1 MTRLLPQHLRLVV
14 RVGARQ
20 LGIGRG
26 GLQAAPL
33 LAAGGLALGAAT
45 LLVVLAVM
53 NGFQLG
59 FIEDILEIGSYH
71 LRVTPAAGAAAGGS
85 EAQRVAAALAAVPEV
100 RAVVPFAELP
110 ALVTGTAR
118 GLSGAAPSRGLL
130 LRVVPP
136 EVRRL
141 DPAFARHVEVVAGE
155 FAVDTPASIVLGAE
169 LARHL
174 RVVPGDRVTVV
185 TLSGAPGGSGGGAF
199 RPRRE
204 QLTVRGLFR
213 SGLYEYDLGWGF
225 VGPSTALA
233 AAPDRAAGTP
243 FVYGLKLDNR
253 FRDLAALAAVRR
265 ALAAAVPAEA
275 PVANPAAGPAASAA
289 DPAAPAA
296 NRAAASAAPSANPT
310 AGPAASAA
318 APAASAAAPSESLAA
333 EVESWRTFN
342 RALFAALRVEKLLLA
357 AILGL
362 VFVVVAYNIL
372 QGLRRRVVERSAEL
386 GLLRA
391 LGAAPWVVR
400 GVFVWE
406 GALLGL
412 LGAAAGVALGLL
424 LAYNV
429 GGLFAA
435 LEAVANAV
443 LALAARLSGAGA
455 AGAGAVEIFSPATF
469 YLAEVPSRLLLSEVL
484 LVAAFTVAAPALAG
498 LAVAARAGRAAAAAA
513 LRSE

>member
-33 LAAGGLALGAAT
+33 LAASGLALGAAT

-71 LRVTPAAGAAAGGS
+71 LRVTPAVGAAAGGS

-118 GLSGAAPSRGLL
+118 GLSAAAPSRGLL

-199 RPRRE
+199 LPRRE

-253 FRDLAALAAVRR
+253 FRDVAALAAVRR
-265 ALAAAVPAEA
+265 ALAAAAPAEA
-275 PVANPAAGPAASAA
+275 PAASPAPSPNPAAA
-289 DPAAPAA
+289 
-296 NRAAASAAPSANPT
+296 
-310 AGPAASAA
+310 
-318 APAASAAAPSESLAA
+318 
-333 EVESWRTFN
+333 VESWRTFN

-412 LGAAAGVALGLL
+412 FGAAAGVALGLL

-455 AGAGAVEIFSPATF
+455 AGAAAVEIFSPATF

>member
-1 MTRLLPQHLRLVV
+1 MTRLLPHHLRLAA

-20 LGIGRG
+20 LGLGRG

-33 LAAGGLALGAAT
+33 LAAGGLALGCAT

-71 LRVTPAAGAAAGGS
+71 LRVTPPAAAARGAG
-85 EAQRVAAALAAVPEV
+85 EAQRFAAALASVPEV
-100 RAVVPFAELP
+100 SAVVPFVELP
-110 ALVTGTAR
+110 ALVTGVPR
-118 GLSGAAPSRGLL
+118 GGAAAPPSRGLL
-130 LRVVPP
+130 VRVVPP

-141 DPAFARHVEVVAGE
+141 DLGFARHVEVTAGE
-155 FAVDTPASIVLGAE
+155 FAVDTPASIVLGSE
-169 LARHL
+169 LAVHL
-174 RVVPGDRVTVV
+174 RVLPGDQVTVV
-185 TLSGAPGGSGGGAF
+185 TLDGLAGVSAGAAL
-199 RPRRE
+199 RPRQQR
-204 QLTVRGLFR
+204 LTVRGIFR

-225 VGPSTALA
+225 VGPSSALA
-233 AAPDRAAGTP
+233 ASPDSAGGP
-243 FVYGLKLDNR
+243 LLYGVKLGNR
-253 FRDLAALAAVRR
+253 FRDLAAMAAVRSALAAV
-265 ALAAAVPAEA
+265 
-275 PVANPAAGPAASAA
+275 
-289 DPAAPAA
+289 DP
-296 NRAAASAAPSANPT
+296 
-310 AGPAASAA
+310 
-318 APAASAAAPSESLAA
+318 AA

-400 GVFVWE
+400 GVFIWE
-406 GALLGL
+406 GGLLGL

-424 LAYNV
+424 LAYNI

-435 LEAVANAV
+435 LEAAANAA
-443 LALAARLSGAGA
+443 LALAARLPGAGA
-455 AGAGAVEIFSPATF
+455 AAASVRIFSPATF
-469 YLAEVPSRLLLSEVL
+469 YLVEVPSRLPLAEVL
-484 LVAAFTVAAPALAG
+484 LVAGFTVAAPALAG
-498 LAVAARAGRAAAAAA
+498 LAAAARAGRVAAAAA
-513 LRSE
+513 LRAE

>member
-1 MTRLLPQHLRLVV
+1 MTRLLPRHLRLAAL
-14 RVGARQ
+14 VGARQ
-20 LGIGRG
+20 LGLGRG

-33 LAAGGLALGAAT
+33 LAAGGLALGCAT

-71 LRVTPAAGAAAGGS
+71 LRVTSPAAAGRSAG
-85 EAQRVAAALAAVPEV
+85 EAQRFAAALSSVPEIS
-100 RAVVPFAELP
+100 AVVPFAELP
-110 ALVTGTAR
+110 ALVTGVPR
-118 GLSGAAPSRGLL
+118 GGAAAPPSRGLL
-130 LRVVPP
+130 VRVVPP

-141 DPAFARHVEVVAGE
+141 DPGFARHVEVTAGE

-169 LARHL
+169 LALHL
-174 RVVPGDRVTVV
+174 RVLPGDQVTVV
-185 TLSGAPGGSGGGAF
+185 TLDGAAGVSAGAAL
-199 RPRRE
+199 RPRGQR
-204 QLTVRGLFR
+204 LTVRGIFR

-225 VGPSTALA
+225 VGPSSALA
-233 AAPDRAAGTP
+233 ASPDSAAGAP
-243 FVYGLKLDNR
+243 LLYGVKLDNR
-253 FRDLAALAAVRR
+253 FRDLAALAALRG
-265 ALAAAVPAEA
+265 ALAEV
-275 PVANPAAGPAASAA
+275 
-289 DPAAPAA
+289 DP
-296 NRAAASAAPSANPT
+296 
-310 AGPAASAA
+310 
-318 APAASAAAPSESLAA
+318 AA

-342 RALFAALRVEKLLLA
+342 RALFAALRLEKLLLA

-400 GVFVWE
+400 GVLIWE
-406 GALLGL
+406 GGLLGL

-424 LAYNV
+424 LAYNI

-435 LEAVANAV
+435 LEAAANAA
-443 LALAARLSGAGA
+443 LALAAWLPGA
-455 AGAGAVEIFSPATF
+455 AGAASSVRIFSPSTF
-469 YLAEVPSRLLLSEVL
+469 YLVEVPSRLPLAEVL

-498 LAVAARAGRAAAAAA
+498 LAAAARAGRVAAAAA
-513 LRSE
+513 LRAE

>member
-1 MTRLLPQHLRLVV
+1 MTRLLPHHLRLAA

-20 LGIGRG
+20 LGLGRG

-33 LAAGGLALGAAT
+33 LAAGGLALGCAT

-71 LRVTPAAGAAAGGS
+71 LRVTPPAAAARSAG
-85 EAQRVAAALAAVPEV
+85 EAQRFAAALASVPGV
-100 RAVVPFAELP
+100 SAVVPFAELP
-110 ALVTGTAR
+110 ALATGVPR
-118 GLSGAAPSRGLL
+118 GAAEAPPSRGLL
-130 LRVVPP
+130 VRVVPP

-141 DPAFARHVEVVAGE
+141 DPGFARHVEVIAGE
-155 FAVDTPASIVLGAE
+155 FAVDTPASIVLGSE
-169 LARHL
+169 LAVHL
-174 RVVPGDRVTVV
+174 RVRPGHQVTVV
-185 TLSGAPGGSGGGAF
+185 TLDGAAGVGAGAAL
-199 RPRRE
+199 RPRRQ
-204 QLTVRGLFR
+204 QLTVRGIFR

-225 VGPSTALA
+225 VGPSSALA
-233 AAPDRAAGTP
+233 ASPDSAAGAP
-243 FVYGLKLDNR
+243 LLYGVKLGDR
-253 FRDLAALAAVRR
+253 FRDLAALAAVRS
-265 ALAAAVPAEA
+265 ALAAV
-275 PVANPAAGPAASAA
+275 
-289 DPAAPAA
+289 DP
-296 NRAAASAAPSANPT
+296 
-310 AGPAASAA
+310 
-318 APAASAAAPSESLAA
+318 AA

-400 GVFVWE
+400 GVFIWE
-406 GALLGL
+406 GGLLGL

-424 LAYNV
+424 LAYNI

-435 LEAVANAV
+435 LEAAANAA
-443 LALAARLSGAGA
+443 LALAAWLPGA
-455 AGAGAVEIFSPATF
+455 AGAAASVRIFSPATF
-469 YLAEVPSRLLLSEVL
+469 YLVEVPSRLPLAEVL

-498 LAVAARAGRAAAAAA
+498 LAAAARAGRVAAAAA
-513 LRSE
+513 LRAE

>member
-33 LAAGGLALGAAT
+33 LAASGLALGAAT

-71 LRVTPAAGAAAGGS
+71 LRVTPAVGAAAGGS

-118 GLSGAAPSRGLL
+118 GLSAAAPSRGLL

-199 RPRRE
+199 LPRRE

-253 FRDLAALAAVRR
+253 FRDVAALAAVRR
-265 ALAAAVPAEA
+265 ALAAAAPAEA
-275 PVANPAAGPAASAA
+275 PAAS
-289 DPAAPAA
+289 P
-296 NRAAASAAPSANPT
+296 APSPNP
-310 AGPAASAA
+310 
-318 APAASAAAPSESLAA
+318 AA

-429 GGLFAA
+429 GGMFAA

-498 LAVAARAGRAAAAAA
+498 LAVATRAGRAAAAAA

>member
-33 LAAGGLALGAAT
+33 LAASGLALGAAT

-71 LRVTPAAGAAAGGS
+71 LRVTPPAGAAAGGS

-118 GLSGAAPSRGLL
+118 GLPGAAPSRGLL

-185 TLSGAPGGSGGGAF
+185 TLSGAPGGSGGGAL

-225 VGPSTALA
+225 VGPATALA

-253 FRDLAALAAVRR
+253 FRDVAALAAVRR
-265 ALAAAVPAEA
+265 VLAAAAPAEA
-275 PVANPAAGPAASAA
+275 PATNPTANPT
-289 DPAAPAA
+289 APAA
-296 NRAAASAAPSANPT
+296 NPANP
-310 AGPAASAA
+310 
-318 APAASAAAPSESLAA
+318 AA

-455 AGAGAVEIFSPATF
+455 AGVGAVEIFSPATF
-469 YLAEVPSRLLLSEVL
+469 YLAEVPSRLLLPEVL

-498 LAVAARAGRAAAAAA
+498 LAVATRAGRAAAAAA

>member
-1 MTRLLPQHLRLVV
+1 MTRPLPQHLRLVA

-33 LAAGGLALGAAT
+33 LAAGGLALGSAT
-45 LLVVLAVM
+45 MLVVLAVM

-71 LRVTPAAGAAAGGS
+71 LRVTPPAAAAAGSG

-110 ALVTGTAR
+110 ALVTG
-118 GLSGAAPSRGLL
+118 AAQSRGLL
-130 LRVVPP
+130 VRVVPP

-141 DPAFARHVEVVAGE
+141 DPAFARHVEMAAGE
-155 FAVDTPASIVLGAE
+155 FALDTPASIVLGAE

-185 TLSGAPGGSGGGAF
+185 TLGGAPGGGAGSAF
-199 RPRRE
+199 LPRRE

-243 FVYGLKLDNR
+243 LVYGVKLDNR
-253 FRDLAALAAVRR
+253 FRDVAALAAVRR
-265 ALAAAVPAEA
+265 ALAAA
-275 PVANPAAGPAASAA
+275 
-289 DPAAPAA
+289 APAA
-296 NRAAASAAPSANPT
+296 AA
-310 AGPAASAA
+310 
-318 APAASAAAPSESLAA
+318 AA
-333 EVESWRTFN
+333 EVESWRTYN

-391 LGAAPWVVR
+391 LGAAPWAVR

-412 LGAAAGVALGLL
+412 LGAAAGIALGLL

-455 AGAGAVEIFSPATF
+455 AGAAAVEIFSPATF
-469 YLAEVPSRLLLSEVL
+469 YLAAVPSRLSLTEVL

-498 LAVAARAGRAAAAAA
+498 LAAAARAGRAAAAAA

>member
-1 MTRLLPQHLRLVV
+1 MTRLPQQHLRLVV

-71 LRVTPAAGAAAGGS
+71 LRVTPPAGAVAGGN

-118 GLSGAAPSRGLL
+118 GLPGAAPSRGLL

-199 RPRRE
+199 RPHRE

-253 FRDLAALAAVRR
+253 FRDVAALAAVHR
-265 ALAAAVPAEA
+265 ALAAAAPAEA
-275 PVANPAAGPAASAA
+275 PSANPAAASAAPSANPAAGPAASAA
-289 DPAAPAA
+289 APAT
-296 NRAAASAAPSANPT
+296 NPT
-310 AGPAASAA
+310 
-318 APAASAAAPSESLAA
+318 APAASAAAPSENPAA

-412 LGAAAGVALGLL
+412 FGAAAGVALGLL

-443 LALAARLSGAGA
+443 LALAARLTGAGA
-455 AGAGAVEIFSPATF
+455 AGTGAVEIFSPATF
-469 YLAEVPSRLLLSEVL
+469 YLAEVPSRLLLPEVL